1 VLDLIFNGGKLTKCH
16 QPFKCNT
23 DIDSSFGIVLW
34 LMIMIYMFKQLGTI
48 CDEYFVP
55 ALEVIV
61 ERLEMS
67 NDVAGATFMAAG
79 SSAPE
84 LFTSLVATFLIV
96 NEGGVGTIIGSAIF
110 NILVIVGA
118 TGYVACRDRALP
130 IWWYPLTR
138 DCIFYSISIGEL
150 YLVLYDEE
158 VRWYEGVIM
167 ILTYIGYCLFMKIN
181 PMIIERFGIK
191 SPENAKDV
199 EDAEKDPKEV
209 SSWQDP
215 VQEVKVGVVEDREES
230 PEITPE
236 VDRPEKD
243 SDRDCEVVGINADV
257 VQMVKLSSPLPNAV
271 PCPSPLGP
279 GDVALCKSS
288 TRQSL
293 GGEPRSGSH
302 PKWSMRESQN
312 STNPVPLPVI
322 PDANVKSEIVVVAPA
337 DEDGPGGTTAAED
350 DDEEDIDLAVR
361 VSAES
366 SLTTHPGSFAADAC
380 AFLGFVIVRA
390 LTRSPGCEKTAAGFL
405 DECCEAYLQRP
416 AADEQLTLKKLLLGR
431 EPVGSM
437 ERCWNWRDPNGP
449 FLSETL
455 DARGH
460 CYNGY
465 PVDPGYFGSYCMDGL
480 AVALHCVY
488 HTTSFMDAITLCVNF
503 LGDADSVG
511 AVCGQIAG
519 AIYGVNAMDERLIAA
534 VETWD
539 AGEIALR
546 AALLYA
552 AGAKLPG
559 EAAAFVEPSKA
570 GIQTSGRSRQ
580 DRSRSRCR
588 QGM

>member
-1 VLDLIFNGGKLTKCH
+1 MGGDGAPRVLDLIFNGGKLTKCH

-48 CDEYFVP
+48 CDEYYVP

-67 NDVAGATFMAAG
+67 SDDVGATFMAAG

-84 LFTSLVATFLIV
+84 FFTSLVATFLIV

-191 SPENAKDV
+191 CPENAKDV

-279 GDVALCKSS
+279 GTGLIKGHAMLSKYWHSCK
-288 TRQSL
+288 RAWHFNKGRWKRKCQKL
-293 GGEPRSGSH
+293 LE
-302 PKWSMRESQN
+302 
-312 STNPVPLPVI
+312 
-322 PDANVKSEIVVVAPA
+322 DAVE
-337 DEDGPGGTTAAED
+337 
-350 DDEEDIDLAVR
+350 
-361 VSAES
+361 
-366 SLTTHPGSFAADAC
+366 
-380 AFLGFVIVRA
+380 
-390 LTRSPGCEKTAAGFL
+390 
-405 DECCEAYLQRP
+405 P
-416 AADEQLTLKKLLLGR
+416 AAQRATGKCCQAGLGL
-431 EPVGSM
+431 
-437 ERCWNWRDPNGP
+437 N
-449 FLSETL
+449 
-455 DARGH
+455 
-460 CYNGY
+460 
-465 PVDPGYFGSYCMDGL
+465 
-480 AVALHCVY
+480 
-488 HTTSFMDAITLCVNF
+488 
-503 LGDADSVG
+503 
-511 AVCGQIAG
+511 
-519 AIYGVNAMDERLIAA
+519 
-534 VETWD
+534 
-539 AGEIALR
+539 
-546 AALLYA
+546 
-552 AGAKLPG
+552 
-559 EAAAFVEPSKA
+559 
-570 GIQTSGRSRQ
+570 Q
-580 DRSRSRCR
+580 DD
-588 QGM
+588 